1 MAAAKPSTDPDLT
14 WARMLSLFVE
24 RRDAMFSTLTAHGL
38 TPPHAHALS
47 VLADGPVRMRNL
59 ADHMMCDAS
68 YITSI
73 VDRLEE
79 AGLAERRLNPTDR
92 RVKEVAL
99 TARGRRVAQS
109 LRATMTAP
117 PTQFARLSKNER
129 AQLAA
134 VIERMVPGLEGLPDP
149 FRPTP
154 KPTAGPVATI
164 P

>member
-1 MAAAKPSTDPDLT
+1 MVGAPQSDLT

-24 RRDAMFSTLTAHGL
+24 RRDAMFVTLTAHGL
-38 TPPHAHALS
+38 TPPHAHALA
-47 VLADGPVRMRNL
+47 VLAEGPVRMRNL
-59 ADHMMCDAS
+59 ADQMLCDAS

-99 TARGRRVAQS
+99 TAKGRRAAQH
-109 LRATMTAP
+109 LRATMTEP
-117 PTQFARLSKNER
+117 PTQFARLTKAER
-129 AQLAA
+129 TQLAA
-134 VIERMVPGLEGLPDP
+134 VIERMVPEVVDLPDP

-154 KPTAGPVATI
+154 KPTA
-164 P
+164 

>member
-1 MAAAKPSTDPDLT
+1 MVGTPQPDLT

-24 RRDAMFSTLTAHGL
+24 RRDAMFVTLTAHGL

-47 VLADGPVRMRNL
+47 VLAEGPVRMRNL
-59 ADHMMCDAS
+59 ADQMMCDAS

-79 AGLAERRLNPTDR
+79 AGLAERRLNATDR

-99 TARGRRVAQS
+99 TAKGRRVAQS
-109 LRATMTAP
+109 LRTTMTEP
-117 PTQFARLSKNER
+117 PTQFARLTKAER

-134 VIERMVPGLEGLPDP
+134 VVERLVPQVDGLPDP

-154 KPTAGPVATI
+154 KA
-164 P
+164 

>member
-1 MAAAKPSTDPDLT
+1 MVGAKQPIEPDLT

-24 RRDAMFSTLTAHGL
+24 RRDAMFVTLTAHGL

-47 VLADGPVRMRNL
+47 VLADGPVRMRDL

-99 TARGRRVAQS
+99 TTKGRRAAQS
-109 LRATMTAP
+109 LRATMTEA
-117 PTQFARLSKNER
+117 PTQFARLTKAER

-134 VIERMVPGLEGLPDP
+134 VVERMVPEVADLPDP

-154 KPTAGPVATI
+154 KPNA
-164 P
+164 